1 MMTILLNTCA
11 AFKKKQL
18 ERIYNG
24 SKYKDTL
31 LPTVHN
37 YKCFCMIIILIKT
50 CGVLEKGTI

>member
-1 MMTILLNTCA
+1 MTILLNTCA

-18 ERIYNG
+18 EQIYNG

-37 YKCFCMIIILIKT
+37 YKCLCMIIILIKT